1 VEAHHNTRQTL
12 AVHPSDQGMF
22 ALAVGEGAADWLS
35 AAARDGP
42 LPRSIARLGRQ
53 ISFLTSQRLPRPD
66 PTGAIARVA
75 VDRVLDSVASSRR
88 SHGNVTGAAW
98 RRISVHERP
107 LFRKGNFS
115 RPGDRPDTPSPIA
128 LG

>member
-35 AAARDGP
+35 AAARGP
-42 LPRSIARLGRQ
+42 TVRFPRSIARLGRQ

-88 SHGNVTGAAW
+88 SHGNVTGAA
-98 RRISVHERP
+98 
-107 LFRKGNFS
+107 
-115 RPGDRPDTPSPIA
+115 
-128 LG
+128 